1 MDNIFVGTALR
12 GLLYACIM
20 QKRFPGVTCIT
31 RNILLYAIDSVTLY
45 YVLLLQDNQDNI
57 YRTRHK
63 HTHQYAFVRRR
74 TRAYDLIITATL

>member
-1 MDNIFVGTALR
+1 MH
-12 GLLYACIM
+12 YA
-20 QKRFPGVTCIT
+20 KTFPGS
-31 RNILLYAIDSVTLY
+31 NLHYKEHAIDSVTLY